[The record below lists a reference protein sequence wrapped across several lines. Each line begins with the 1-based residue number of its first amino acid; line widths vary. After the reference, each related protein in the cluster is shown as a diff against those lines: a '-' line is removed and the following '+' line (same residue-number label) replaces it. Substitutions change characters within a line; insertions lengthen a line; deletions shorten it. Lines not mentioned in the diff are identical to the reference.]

1 MGRRAVP
8 FFLFLFLLS
17 CPALAAPLDGFEQ
30 ALGSGDLARAQT
42 LAEATPLDDLE
53 GLIARGLLH
62 HAASHQ
68 AKDDP
73 SFRREVS
80 KAKGYLERASRL
92 APRRLDVRLEL
103 GDLWVD
109 LGEDDAFLAAMSTLL
124 REKPQE
130 GWLWTHDQRPPQ
142 DPERLIPGHL
152 EEVAWGLLRADH
164 RDDTRLALRIATLLV
179 QYAPRHPGGFRVRGR
194 VALDMG
200 RYENA
205 KRDLSLS
212 LEMDPDDSESWMDL
226 GTALWELREDKDSRL
241 AYERVLLLNND
252 PDATH
257 RAKEYL
263 RRMTE
268 EGF

>member
-17 CPALAAPLDGFEQ
+17 CPAFAAPLDDFEQ
-30 ALGSGDLARAQT
+30 ALDSGDLSSAQT
-42 LAEATPLDDLE
+42 LLEGVPEDDLE

-80 KAKGYLERASRL
+80 KAKGYLERAARL
-92 APRRLDVRLEL
+92 APRRLDARLEL
-103 GDLWVD
+103 GDLLID
-109 LGEDDAFLAAMSTLL
+109 LGEDDAFLAAMSALL
-124 REKPQE
+124 REKPRE
-130 GWLWTHDQRPPQ
+130 GWLWTRDERPPQ

-152 EEVAWGLLRADH
+152 EEVAWGLLRGNH
-164 RDDTRLALRIATLLV
+164 REDTRLALRIATLLV
-179 QYAPRHPGGFRVRGR
+179 QYEPRHPGGFRVRGR

-200 RYENA
+200 RFENA
-205 KRDLSLS
+205 KRDLTASLR
-212 LEMDPDDSESWMDL
+212 LDPEDSESWMDL

-252 PDATH
+252 PDAVN
-257 RAKEYL
+257 RAREYL
-263 RRMTE
+263 RKMRE